1 MPVLETGN
9 AAQARQR
16 LDSLPQPMVAH
27 ARDLVDGET
36 IPPHSH
42 RRAQLVYASDGVMTV
57 TTAEGAFVVPPYR
70 AVWMPAGVV
79 HRIDAAG
86 PVRMRTIYIDAGH
99 RAVSGATRLPG
110 TVCVLHVTPLLRELI
125 LAAVDAPQTFPPDGP
140 EARLMGV
147 ILDQIQVLPV
157 APLSLPIP
165 RDARLRRVADALL
178 ADPADARSIEDWAHL
193 AGASARSLARLFQAE
208 TGMSL
213 GQWRQQLRL
222 LRALERLA
230 AGEPVTGVALDLG
243 YDSPSA
249 FIAMF
254 RRALGTTPRR
264 YFADRSGD
272 TRKGG
277 AAEPGFPRSRE

>member
-1 MPVLETGN
+1 M
-9 AAQARQR
+9 
-16 LDSLPQPMVAH
+16 
-27 ARDLVDGET
+27 
-36 IPPHSH
+36 
-42 RRAQLVYASDGVMTV
+42 
-57 TTAEGAFVVPPYR
+57 TTAHGTFVVPPYL

-79 HRIDAAG
+79 HRIDASG
-86 PVRMRTIYIDAGH
+86 TVRMRTIYIDTEHAG
-99 RAVSGATRLPG
+99 SPGTGLPG
-110 TVCVLHVTPLLRELI
+110 EVCVLHVTPLLRELI

-140 EARLMGV
+140 EARLMAV

-165 RDARLRRVADALL
+165 QDARLRRIADALL
-178 ADPADARSIEDWAHL
+178 ADPADERTIDEWARL
-193 AGASARSLARLFQAE
+193 AGASARTLARLFQAE
-208 TGMSL
+208 TGMSF

-264 YFADRSGD
+264 YFAERPATSGC
-272 TRKGG
+272 
-277 AAEPGFPRSRE
+277 